1 MRIIKTHEL
10 SPETMPKTQT
20 ELLWVYNGLDCCV
33 TAEVLE
39 ALLPQLDPETTPI
52 YAFRRDL
59 QGPILEMNM
68 RGIKIDI
75 ARRDKLI
82 QTYTE
87 ECEIVAMQLN
97 RIIRE
102 GIGWNFEIG
111 RDRKN
116 LWPSDK
122 QLGELFYERMG
133 IPEITKRDSN
143 GERRRTVDREALEK
157 LETYFYAEPLVRH
170 LYTLREHAKKISFLS
185 TKLDDDQR
193 IRSSFNIAGTTT
205 GRLASSFSDFGTGTN
220 IQNTENRLRAI
231 FVADPGYKFGNIDLE
246 QSDSRV
252 CGAIQWNLF
261 RDSRYL
267 DLCESSDLHSG
278 VAQICF
284 PQLAWTDDKRTN
296 RAIADIK
303 FYRDFSYRDA
313 TKRLGHGSNFQGE
326 PPKMARATHIPIGD
340 IIRFQSAYL
349 PAFSFRE
356 WWEWVANQIAV
367 KGKLTT
373 MLGMPRRFYGH
384 PKDPDTIRAAIAFE
398 PQSVTGH
405 TINQG
410 LLRMWRENRVQFLNQ
425 VHDSLLFQYREE
437 EEDKII
443 PWAIKQVEQ
452 TIRLRGDRDFVIPA
466 EAKVGF
472 NWSDDPTDP
481 DSLRKWTGHDG
492 RQRVR

>member
-1 MRIIKTHEL
+1 MRIVKTHEL

-59 QGPILEMNM
+59 QGPILEMNI

-111 RDRKN
+111 RDRKH

-122 QLGELFYERMG
+122 QLGELFYEHMG

-185 TKLDDDQR
+185 TKVDDDGR

-220 IQNTENRLRAI
+220 LQNVENRLRAI
-231 FVADPGYKFGNIDLE
+231 L
-246 QSDSRV
+246 
-252 CGAIQWNLF
+252 
-261 RDSRYL
+261 
-267 DLCESSDLHSG
+267 
-278 VAQICF
+278 
-284 PQLAWTDDKRTN
+284 
-296 RAIADIK
+296 
-303 FYRDFSYRDA
+303 
-313 TKRLGHGSNFQGE
+313 
-326 PPKMARATHIPIGD
+326 
-340 IIRFQSAYL
+340 
-349 PAFSFRE
+349 
-356 WWEWVANQIAV
+356 
-367 KGKLTT
+367 
-373 MLGMPRRFYGH
+373 
-384 PKDPDTIRAAIAFE
+384 
-398 PQSVTGH
+398 
-405 TINQG
+405 
-410 LLRMWRENRVQFLNQ
+410 
-425 VHDSLLFQYREE
+425 
-437 EEDKII
+437 
-443 PWAIKQVEQ
+443 
-452 TIRLRGDRDFVIPA
+452 
-466 EAKVGF
+466 
-472 NWSDDPTDP
+472 
-481 DSLRKWTGHDG
+481 
-492 RQRVR
+492 